1 MRALAYLSMVHGAT
15 GLLYFAMDSFIV
27 RDSGVIGIAP
37 RELSNTTWR
46 VAPPN
51 TASIPGSNNLPGV
64 LPSTELVEM
73 SIMLWEGIASLNK
86 ELSSMMS
93 VLFFKTS
100 RMPYTVAI

>member
-27 RDSGVIGIAP
+27 RDSGVIGIVP